1 MTTWNPRHLPY
12 PLLAPWNDD
21 YGDNTFGAIVPQAV
35 LNNGAEISF
44 TIKYNLTSQYIRELI
59 AEGKAT
65 YVALVTCSK
74 TSSRNAYVTNQNQ
87 DEDVHVLNASD
98 YSEEFRLFPYVV
110 AMQRING
117 FTSDEHA
124 EEFKQFKPDG
134 FDIAPAS
141 ILAVGQ
147 GSRIVL
153 EAGSPYSVIDL
164 VNNPQIENGMFKVDL
179 EEQRIKIH
187 VSPNDKNQIEAL
199 RDKGRHSAEMS
210 TLFPAIYLHA
220 VTEALRNLSEHPDAG
235 WAFTIKQSLE
245 ERNIVADDEEL
256 KNNALTYA
264 QQLLAKPVGK
274 LLTAFV
280 NKEED

>member
-44 TIKYNLTSQYIRELI
+44 TIKYNLTSRYIRGLI
-59 AEGKAT
+59 AEGKAN

-74 TSSRNAYVTNQNQ
+74 TSSRNAYMTKS

-110 AMQRING
+110 AMQQING
-117 FTSDEHA
+117 FISDEHA

-153 EAGSPYSVIDL
+153 EEGGSPYSVIDL
-164 VNNPQIENGMFKVDL
+164 VRDPSVENGLFKVDL
-179 EEQRIKIH
+179 EQQRIKIH

-199 RDKGRHSAEMS
+199 RDKGRHSPEMS

-220 VTEALRNLSEHPDAG
+220 VTEALRNLSAYPDAG
-235 WAFTIKQSLE
+235 WVSTIKQSLE
-245 ERNIVADDEEL
+245 ERNIDVDDEEL

-264 QQLLAKPVGK
+264 QQLLAKPVGT
-274 LLTAFV
+274 LLTAFM

>member
-44 TIKYNLTSQYIRELI
+44 TIKYNLTSRYIRELI
-59 AEGKAT
+59 AEGKAK

-74 TSSRNAYVTNQNQ
+74 TSSRNAYMTNQ
-87 DEDVHVLNASD
+87 DEDVHVLDASD
-98 YSEEFRLFPYVV
+98 YSEDFRLFPYVV
-110 AMQRING
+110 AMSQING

-235 WAFTIKQSLE
+235 WASTIEQSMR
-245 ERNIVADDEEL
+245 ERNIDADDYEEL
-256 KNNALTYA
+256 RNNALTYA
-264 QQLLAKPVGK
+264 QRLLENPVGK
-274 LLTAFV
+274 LLTAFM

>member
-44 TIKYNLTSQYIRELI
+44 TIKYNLTSRYIRELI

-74 TSSRNAYVTNQNQ
+74 TSSRNAYATNQ
-87 DEDVHVLNASD
+87 DEDVHVLNASE
-98 YSEEFRLFPYVV
+98 YSEEFRLFPYIV
-110 AMQRING
+110 AMSQING
-117 FTSDEHA
+117 FISDEHA

-164 VNNPQIENGMFKVDL
+164 VNDPKVENGMFKVDL

-187 VSPNDKNQIEAL
+187 VSPKDKKQIEAL

-220 VTEALRNLSEHPDAG
+220 ITEALRNLSEHPEAG
-235 WAFTIKQSLE
+235 WASTIEQSLE
-245 ERNIVADDEEL
+245 ERNIAADDYEEL
-256 KNNALTYA
+256 RNNTLTYA
-264 QQLLAKPVGK
+264 QRLLENPVGT

>member
-44 TIKYNLTSQYIRELI
+44 TIKYNLTSRYIRGLI
-59 AEGKAT
+59 AEGKAN

-74 TSSRNAYVTNQNQ
+74 TSSRNAYITKQQ

-110 AMQRING
+110 AMQQING
-117 FTSDEHA
+117 FISDEHA

-153 EAGSPYSVIDL
+153 EEGGSPYSVIDL
-164 VNNPQIENGMFKVDL
+164 VSDPKIENGLFKVDL
-179 EEQRIKIH
+179 DEQRIKIH
-187 VSPNDKNQIEAL
+187 VSPNDKKRIEAL
-199 RDKGRHSAEMS
+199 RDRRHSAEMY

-220 VTEALRNLSEHPDAG
+220 ITEALRNLSEHTEAG
-235 WAFTIKQSLE
+235 WASTIEQSLA
-245 ERNIVADDEEL
+245 ERNIAEDDYEEL
-256 KNNALTYA
+256 RINALTYA
-264 QQLLAKPVGK
+264 QQLLAKPVGT
-274 LLTAFV
+274 LLTAFM

>member
-21 YGDNTFGAIVPQAV
+21 YVDNTFGAIVPQAV

-74 TSSRNAYVTNQNQ
+74 TSSRNAYMTNQ
-87 DEDVHVLNASD
+87 DEDVHVLDASD

-110 AMQRING
+110 AMRRING

-141 ILAVGQ
+141 ILAVGR
-147 GSRIVL
+147 GSRIAL
-153 EAGSPYSVIDL
+153 EEGGSPYSVIDL

-199 RDKGRHSAEMS
+199 RDKGRHSTEMS
-210 TLFPAIYLHA
+210 SLFPAIYLHA

-235 WAFTIKQSLE
+235 WASTIEQSMR
-245 ERNIVADDEEL
+245 ERNIDADDYEEL
-256 KNNALTYA
+256 RNNALTYA
-264 QQLLAKPVGK
+264 QRLLENPVGK
-274 LLTAFV
+274 LLTAFM

>member
-12 PLLAPWNDD
+12 PVLAPWNDD
-21 YGDNTFGAIVPQAV
+21 YGDKTFGAIVPQAV
-35 LNNGAEISF
+35 LSNGAEISF
-44 TIKYNLTSQYIRELI
+44 TIKYNLTSRYIRELI
-59 AEGKAT
+59 AEGKAK

-110 AMQRING
+110 AMSQING
-117 FTSDEHA
+117 FISDEHA

-164 VNNPQIENGMFKVDL
+164 VNDPKVENGMFKVDL
-179 EEQRIKIH
+179 EQQRIKIH
-187 VSPNDKNQIEAL
+187 VSPKDKKQIEAL

-220 VTEALRNLSEHPDAG
+220 ITEALRNLSEHTDAG

-256 KNNALTYA
+256 KNNTLTYA
-264 QQLLAKPVGK
+264 QQLLENPVGT

>member
-44 TIKYNLTSQYIRELI
+44 TIKYNLTSQYIQELI
-59 AEGKAT
+59 AEGKAK

-74 TSSRNAYVTNQNQ
+74 TSSRNAYATNQ
-87 DEDVHVLNASD
+87 DEDVHVLDASD
-98 YSEEFRLFPYVV
+98 YSEDFRLFPYVV

-117 FTSDEHA
+117 FISDEHA

-164 VNNPQIENGMFKVDL
+164 VNDPKVENGMFKVDL
-179 EEQRIKIH
+179 EQQRIKIH
-187 VSPNDKNQIEAL
+187 VSPNDKKQIEAL

-220 VTEALRNLSEHPDAG
+220 ITEALRNLSEHPEAG
-235 WAFTIKQSLE
+235 WASTIEQSLE
-245 ERNIVADDEEL
+245 ERNIAADDYEEL
-256 KNNALTYA
+256 RNNALTYA
-264 QQLLAKPVGK
+264 QQLLENPVGT